1 MNIESDMEKSIN
13 LEDVYMKLKIIE
25 QSMVTKREL
34 DEALET
40 VFVSSNE
47 DTMRQIEESEGD
59 IKARRVK
66 KINSV
71 KDI

>member
-1 MNIESDMEKSIN
+1 MEKSIN
-13 LEDVYMKLKIIE
+13 LEDVYMKLKVIE